1 MNERAVTQI
10 VSKIV
15 CALPMALVFY
25 EEPIISKFAEGVI
38 SFLGVGAAKIVKD
51 FQDAVTKAGMEII
64 ELDANIRFI

>member
-38 SFLGVGAAKIVKD
+38 SFLGVVNLFIGLV
-51 FQDAVTKAGMEII
+51 AVLLTDQIASS
-64 ELDANIRFI
+64 